1 MTHDFERWLLTKKSN
16 LHELA
21 THLGGYHQAKAY
33 LRGVGVAW
41 ENESGCCTYPR
52 RRRHMKKEYKRGYAA
67 ALQAGTKPADHN
79 RTMQLFIERWG

>member
-1 MTHDFERWLLTKKSN
+1 MTHDFERWLLTKKTN

-41 ENESGCCTYPR
+41 ENESGLLYIP
-52 RRRHMKKEYKRGYAA
+52 KEKEAHEEGVQERVRG
-67 ALQAGTKPADHN
+67 GTASGDKASGP
-79 RTMQLFIERWG
+79 Q